1 MSELERELRK
11 ISRTLNSLARKLG
24 QVAAKAGGSRREGAK
39 KGRRTPSK
47 KEKAGKSA
55 PELIMALI
63 KAKKSGVDTATLR
76 AKTGFDSQKVRSIV
90 WELSRKSK
98 IERIDRGLYR
108 LPR

>member
-1 MSELERELRK
+1 MSELDRELRK

-39 KGRRTPSK
+39 GRRTPSK
-47 KEKAGKSA
+47 KKKVGKSA

-63 KAKKSGVDTATLR
+63 KARKSGVDTATLR
-76 AKTGFDSQKVRSIV
+76 AKTGFGSQKVRSIV
-90 WELSRKSK
+90 WELSRKNK

-108 LPR
+108 IAR

>member
-1 MSELERELRK
+1 MSELDRELRM
-11 ISRTLNSLARKLG
+11 ISRTLNSLARKLD
-24 QVAAKAGGSRREGAK
+24 QVAAKAGGSRREGA

-98 IERIDRGLYR
+98 IQRIDRGIYR
-108 LPR
+108 IPR